1 MPRRG
6 VLLAAAIL
14 ALSGCGDELPTAAE
28 ESLLPVEVRSV
39 ELLLPFDAFVRDH
52 RVVGGFGSPADV
64 GFGLLADA
72 FGDGLGARTLAR
84 FGSPPEAVTVVDPD
98 TRETAVDSSLTYVG
112 GRLVVRVDTAAST
125 IPDEGVALS
134 AGLPPRIW
142 DEGTATWTLAADTV
156 AGSEAWPE
164 PGGGPVAEAGSAPFL
179 PGDADTVG
187 IALDSAAVAPLVDTA
202 RAGPGPGLRIAVE
215 GPGARLRIATLI
227 LRVEIRPAIDPDTTV
242 VRSVG
247 VTDLTFIYE
256 PRPGAP
262 GSALRVGGVPAWRT
276 LLELGL
282 PGAVAPGDPYAPEG
296 LREALEIT
304 AERVTFA
311 ELVLETERVPPE
323 YEALDSLRLSAR
335 PVLAP
340 ERLPKSPLGGPVDV
354 APAPVAPAAFRSEE
368 PATVR
373 LPMTRFIRQ
382 VLEGETPAGDPAPET
397 LFLVDGLEPSGTG
410 YGAFVGPGGEGA
422 PVLRLILTEGGGVTL
437 P

>member
-6 VLLAAAIL
+6 VLLAATIL
-14 ALSGCGDELPTAAE
+14 ALSGCGDELPTATE

-64 GFGLLADA
+64 GSGLLADA
-72 FGDGLGARTLAR
+72 FGDRLDARTLAR
-84 FGSPPEAVTVVDPD
+84 FGSPPGAVTVVDPD

-112 GRLVVRVDTAAST
+112 GRLVVRFDTAAST
-125 IPDEGVALS
+125 IPDEGVAVS
-134 AGLPPRIW
+134 AGLPPRVW
-142 DEGTATWTLAADTV
+142 DEGTATWTLAADTLT
-156 AGSEAWPE
+156 GTEAWPE
-164 PGGGPVAEAGSAPFL
+164 PGGGPVAAAGSAPFL
-179 PGDADTVG
+179 PAEADTVG
-187 IALDSAAVAPLVDTA
+187 IALDSATVAPLVDTA

-215 GPGARLRIATLI
+215 GSGSRLRIATLI

-247 VTDLTFIYE
+247 VTDLTFIYA

-262 GSALRVGGVPAWRT
+262 TSSLRVGGVPAWRT

-282 PGAVAPGDPYAPEG
+282 PGEVAPGDPYAPEG

-311 ELVLETERVPPE
+311 ELLLETARVPPE

-354 APAPVAPAAFRSEE
+354 APAPVAPAAFRAEE
-368 PATVR
+368 PTTVR
-373 LPMTRFIRQ
+373 LPMTRFVRQ
-382 VLEGETPAGDPAPET
+382 LVEGETSAGDPAPET
-397 LFLVDGLEPSGTG
+397 LFLVDRLEPSGTG
-410 YGAFVGPGGEGA
+410 YGAFAGPGGEGA